1 MLLRSCRS
9 KNWSD
14 IEDHLP
20 RRAQVNFNSNLQVRD
35 HENSAF
41 CAGAGW
47 VLSGE
52 WGWTCKGS
60 QRILKQLK
68 VCNCP
73 YKRLRSLWSTCH
85 GPWGTRA
92 LKVLKLKLR
101 FKSPSV
107 SILGPLPLMCRC
119 QMYLIW
125 NCLGSCGTF
134 AYVRIALVQYEG
146 RMTIYL
152 WCCSWCCFKRLARS
166 FPHRNANLELFSF
179 LSLLIDR

>member
-1 MLLRSCRS
+1 M
-9 KNWSD
+9 
-14 IEDHLP
+14 
-20 RRAQVNFNSNLQVRD
+20 NFNSNLQVRD

-101 FKSPSV
+101 FKKP
-107 SILGPLPLMCRC
+107 
-119 QMYLIW
+119 
-125 NCLGSCGTF
+125 
-134 AYVRIALVQYEG
+134 
-146 RMTIYL
+146 
-152 WCCSWCCFKRLARS
+152 
-166 FPHRNANLELFSF
+166 FSF
-179 LSLLIDR
+179 YLGALALDVPVSDVSYMELLRFLWHICLRANSFGAI